1 VQPPVVAVVVLTGA
15 TESRLSSAL
24 SENTLSDKGYY
35 KDHTNGKKDI
45 TLWNK

>member
-1 VQPPVVAVVVLTGA
+1 VQPPDVAAVILTGP
-15 TESRLSSAL
+15 TESQLSSAL

-45 TLWNK
+45 TLWNN